1 MIYFVYLECKS
12 INLLITLIIALFF
25 LIINEIF
32 KKGTDFLLSDF
43 NDIFDYDIGTV
54 MLHNE
59 VGIVIRN
66 GPRTDMFFF

>member
-43 NDIFDYDIGTV
+43 NDIFDYDDIGTV
-54 MLHNE
+54 MSHNE

-66 GPRTDMFFF
+66 